1 MSFSVALTNTL
12 PTITE
17 KHRQDGI
24 LPRYFAAKANHID
37 KQVFEITHRAY
48 YNLYDNRYIILG
60 NLNWRIRGRL
70 EDNEMWVYTGN
81 HVFNSPD
88 HPQGTEPITI
98 PGLLTQNRA
107 AVMFLGRKIPAVKNY
122 LTNYEQ
128 FYVGE

>member
-1 MSFSVALTNTL
+1 MSFLVSLTNTP

-17 KHRQDGI
+17 KHKQNGV

-37 KQVFEITHRAY
+37 KQVFEITRRDYQH
-48 YNLYDNRYIILG
+48 LEDNRYVILG
-60 NLNWRIRGRL
+60 HLNWLIRGRL
-70 EDNEMWVYTGN
+70 EDHEMWVYTGN

-88 HPQGTEPITI
+88 HPQGTEPIII